1 MGEVL
6 GQMVMTSIS
15 VVLPGLYFLLMV
27 EPHPEKAYRYR
38 FLMEGDRL
46 ERFNNA
52 VSVGLVG
59 YVLFV
64 ATIPFMNWLFSTMF
78 EVTVRE
84 AVLSAG
90 MGVQVAMLLV
100 LTVLNVTMAYLGL
113 QK

>member
-1 MGEVL
+1 MGAVL

-38 FLMEGDRL
+38 FLMEGDLL

-59 YVLFV
+59 YTLFV
-64 ATIPFMNWLFSTMF
+64 ATIPFFNWLSSSMF
-78 EVTVRE
+78 DVTVRQ
-84 AVLSAG
+84 AVLNAG
-90 MGVQVAMLLV
+90 IGVQLAMLLM
-100 LTVLNVTMAYLGL
+100 LTVVNVTMAYLGL

>member
-38 FLMEGDRL
+38 FLMEGDL
-46 ERFNNA
+46 LDRFNNA

-59 YVLFV
+59 YTLFV
-64 ATIPFMNWLFSTMF
+64 ATIPFMNWLVSTMF

-90 MGVQVAMLLV
+90 MGVQLAMLLV